1 MDVLMFFRMYEG
13 KMMLVFFKKLKF
25 LINYMNYWVY
35 GFLFYLVYFLMRC
48 GIYFLLLMLSSK

>member
-35 GFLFYLVYFLMRC
+35 RFLFYLVYFLMRC

>member
-35 GFLFYLVYFLMRC
+35 RFLFYLVYFFDEMWYLFF
-48 GIYFLLLMLSSK
+48 IVNVK